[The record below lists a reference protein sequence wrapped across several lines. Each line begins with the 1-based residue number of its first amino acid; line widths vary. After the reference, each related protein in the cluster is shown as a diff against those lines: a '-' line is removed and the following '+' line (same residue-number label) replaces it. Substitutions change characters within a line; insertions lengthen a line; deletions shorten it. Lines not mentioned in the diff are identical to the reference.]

1 MLELNA
7 SDERGISIV
16 RDKIKH
22 FASLSVATTSATT
35 TTANR
40 MNQNSNSSNK
50 KSKSTFFS
58 SKDSTSNSANDENTA
73 MDVENDPHCSTPN
86 HNTKQYPNPP
96 FKIIILDEAD
106 TVTPDAQAA
115 LRRIIV
121 RGEIYNLF
129 FVIPN
134 EICRTERISS
144 LLTLSPSLSISVLS
158 NTPHLSFFVQEAN
171 SRVTRFILICN
182 YVTRIIEPLASRC
195 AKFRFQS
202 LPIGSMKDRLQEI
215 CSMEQCPA
223 TVVSHLDDIIQ
234 YSDGDMRRAVT
245 TLQSVH
251 SIVTGATSNST
262 NSSKIRSISAT
273 NLMSSAMIAEIVGVP
288 PDHVVNELWDT
299 CIQSSY
305 NVMHAGV
312 ENVIASGFSAQ
323 LLLSA
328 LLTRI
333 LIVPEEG
340 KDDSMDLKYLDE
352 LSLAL
357 IAIRIAEAEK
367 NMIDG
372 ADEYL
377 QLMTVCSLIFT
388 CYNKQQ

>member
-1 MLELNA
+1 M
-7 SDERGISIV
+7 
-16 RDKIKH
+16 
-22 FASLSVATTSATT
+22 
-35 TTANR
+35 
-40 MNQNSNSSNK
+40 
-50 KSKSTFFS
+50 
-58 SKDSTSNSANDENTA
+58 
-73 MDVENDPHCSTPN
+73 PHN
-86 HNTKQYPNPP
+86 
-96 FKIIILDEAD
+96 
-106 TVTPDAQAA
+106 VW
-115 LRRIIV
+115 
-121 RGEIYNLF
+121 LF
-129 FVIPN
+129 
-134 EICRTERISS
+134 
-144 LLTLSPSLSISVLS
+144 
-158 NTPHLSFFVQEAN
+158 QEAN

-202 LPIGSMKDRLQEI
+202 LPIGSMTDRLHEI
-215 CSMEQCPA
+215 CTFEDCPS
-223 TVVSHLDDIIQ
+223 TVISHLDDIIQ

-251 SIVTGATSNST
+251 SIVTGVTTTSTSHY
-262 NSSKIRSISAT
+262 KKLAASADI
-273 NLMSSAMIAEIVGVP
+273 MSPAMIAEIVGVP
-288 PDHVVNELWDT
+288 PDHVVNELWEA

-305 NVMHAGV
+305 DVMHTGV

-333 LIVPEEG
+333 LLVPEHES
-340 KDDSMDLKYLDE
+340 DSNLDE
-352 LSLAL
+352 TSLAL

-388 CYNKQQ
+388 CCSKQEQQ